1 MYLDLFGCTSGID
14 DGGSGDDACAGIYV
28 QGPAASALPLSV
40 ALLAAAAG
48 DDAALVELFRKL
60 EDGEIDEGDVLQ
72 VGVTVWVHEVI
83 MKMIIMILLLR
94 TTIIITIA
102 ITIITIIIAIITT
115 IIIQSQQ

>member
-14 DGGSGDDACAGIYV
+14 DGGSGDDACAGVYV

-72 VGVTVWVHEVI
+72 VGVSVGVLEVI
-83 MKMIIMILLLR
+83 MKMI
-94 TTIIITIA
+94 T
-102 ITIITIIIAIITT
+102 
-115 IIIQSQQ
+115 

>member
-14 DGGSGDDACAGIYV
+14 DGGSGDDACAGVYV

-72 VGVTVWVHEVI
+72 VGVSVGVLELI
-83 MKMIIMILLLR
+83 MKMITLIVLLR
-94 TTIIITIA
+94 TII
-102 ITIITIIIAIITT
+102 IITT
-115 IIIQSQQ
+115 IMTNITKITPIIFQSKQ

>member
-14 DGGSGDDACAGIYV
+14 DGGSGDGACAGVYV

-72 VGVTVWVHEVI
+72 VGVSVGVLEVI
-83 MKMIIMILLLR
+83 MKMITLIVLLR
-94 TTIIITIA
+94 TIIMTNISKT
-102 ITIITIIIAIITT
+102 TPIIF
-115 IIIQSQQ
+115 QSKQ

>member
-14 DGGSGDDACAGIYV
+14 DGGSGDDACAGVYV

-72 VGVTVWVHEVI
+72 VGVSVGVLEVI
-83 MKMIIMILLLR
+83 MKMITLIVLLR
-94 TTIIITIA
+94 TIIIIITIMTNLTK
-102 ITIITIIIAIITT
+102 ITPIIF
-115 IIIQSQQ
+115 QSKQ

>member
-14 DGGSGDDACAGIYV
+14 DGGSGDDACAGVYV

-72 VGVTVWVHEVI
+72 VGVSVGVLEVI
-83 MKMIIMILLLR
+83 MKMITLIVLLR
-94 TTIIITIA
+94 TII
-102 ITIITIIIAIITT
+102 IITT
-115 IIIQSQQ
+115 IMTNITKITPIIFQSKQ